1 MKLSRLFT
9 NEAEGDSRLATNLES
24 DMAIHRR
31 LESFA
36 CGPEEVRC
44 IVKAYYDAL
53 LALGLASRDDPATR
67 LIAKKIIEI
76 AQTGERD
83 PIKIRRRAIEKL
95 GTSRVRCKIDRSG
108 LR

>member
-1 MKLSRLFT
+1 MV
-9 NEAEGDSRLATNLES
+9 
-24 DMAIHRR
+24 IHRR

-36 CGPEEVRC
+36 FRPEEVQC
-44 IVKAYYDAL
+44 IVKAYDDAL
-53 LALGLASRDDPATR
+53 SALGLVSRDDPATR

-95 GTSRVRCKIDRSG
+95 GTSRVRCKTDRSG
-108 LR
+108 SR